1 MKLKALALIMLVLCA
16 TLAVCSAALLTL
28 SRESAPKN
36 HGTGSYALVDDG
48 GAPIA
53 KPNGPIDTPG
63 GPT

>member
-1 MKLKALALIMLVLCA
+1 VRLKALALVMLVFCA
-16 TLAVCSAALLTL
+16 TLAVCSAAALTL
-28 SRESAPKN
+28 SRQSAPRN

-53 KPNGPIDTPG
+53 TPNEPIDTPG